1 MSIDGKTRKLTYN
14 VYNGKAGTA
23 VNSGIIGDGWH
34 HVMATHS
41 IKDKKIELFVERA
54 SEGPAAYDVAT
65 TCKGKTLG
73 IGGYALGKVAA
84 PFSGLLDE
92 VRISNVVRSAPTEG
106 AGPFVMDDKTV
117 VLLHCDRA
125 TGITDAA
132 AAKK

>member
-1 MSIDGKTRKLTYN
+1 LSIDGKTRKQTCN

-23 VNSGIIGDGWH
+23 VKSGIIGDGWH
-34 HVMATHS
+34 HIMATHS
-41 IKDKKIELFVERA
+41 IKDKKIELFVDGV
-54 SEGPAAYDVAT
+54 SEGPATYDVAT

-92 VRISNVVRSAPTEG
+92 IRISNIVRSAPAEG
-106 AGPFVMDDKTV
+106 AGTFAMDDKTV